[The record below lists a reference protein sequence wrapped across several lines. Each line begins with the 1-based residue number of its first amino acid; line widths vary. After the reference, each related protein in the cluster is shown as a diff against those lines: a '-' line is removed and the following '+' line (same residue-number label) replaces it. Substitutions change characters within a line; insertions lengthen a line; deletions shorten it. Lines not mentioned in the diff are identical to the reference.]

1 MRAHT
6 QTRRGNRAGYQEH
19 DDFEG
24 LPVRQWRQE
33 WVNIA
38 PPAPLETTQ
47 KNDIWAIELPHGM
60 PKDSHLLP
68 THTQELLRA
77 ARSGRLYKR
86 PAPAE
91 EEEADG
97 DAAPE
102 KSDKKEEDLS
112 TKGYM
117 VKVWKQVPRNAEGPT
132 ISHLAKRRKG
142 TVTLSAA
149 LPAGNPSAPTVTKAT
164 VRRIDAAGN
173 PYNQEVILAAGQAVD
188 GEIISTTVVQA
199 PIPSASAESAGATP
213 VRRRPPPPKRKAK
226 GPGRGRKKKLPL
238 PGPSIPQ
245 AGGAPG
251 VSVADGGV
259 KPEGAAN
266 DVKQEGGD
274 DNKPQDTEMAEGD
287 DDDDG
292 DDDGDDGEDGDEGDD
307 DDGEGL
313 ESEKGT
319 PARKEGSTD
328 HELKHSPSVDPPT
341 ISAPLVNPDAMDIST
356 DEPVGAPPQAPAI
369 AAVAPIQ
376 PPSLISPVYE
386 GSPLKNVLVPSPT
399 ESVPLTLPPVSA
411 APVVET
417 ATPTWPPPPTSAIAA
432 PVSEVLEVQT
442 ISSSEPLPAPVP
454 SVEPIIAP
462 IVETAS
468 QEIPAPEPQDHLDT
482 DMTDVGQTQPEVIS
496 ETQVV
501 TDVQTSNGHTV
512 VEEVT
517 ETTNISPKE
526 DIPTEA
532 PVAAEENTITEE
544 AVPPQNE
551 PETLEAAP
559 PLITTPV
566 IREASRPSL
575 EKEESVP
582 PPAAPEQNDSAM
594 EEAPS
599 AIVQESEQVEQIGQS
614 EQAEQIDEPMD
625 IAQPEQQHE
634 QQLEQQPEQQPEQS
648 EQPEQLDQFEQSEQN
663 QQPEQAQL
671 PEQLDQPEQSEQP
684 EQIEQ
689 AEQPEEPEKVTPAAE
704 EPLPS
709 SVTQVTEITDIAS
722 APSIEVPAA
731 PAEEPVAATIL
742 PPLNPLLTEP
752 TGTAPVVQE
761 REAGSP
767 DLLTGLEAVLDGHG
781 KTESEQH
788 ENTSQVSPPVVD
800 VPQEQS
806 IIEPTEP
813 ASSAPVIPEPVAS
826 EATITE
832 PIAAEPAAP
841 VPEPEEKVEEKPQE
855 PLVVAEEKAEE
866 KIETEAVPE
875 KIEVLPEARP
885 EEQSEEKPEASLEAG
900 DKVEESLEEKA
911 EENPDS
917 MAA

>member
-1 MRAHT
+1 MAPTMRAHT

-38 PPAPLETTQ
+38 PPPPVETTQ

-149 LPAGNPSAPTVTKAT
+149 LPVGNPSGPTVTKAT

-199 PIPSASAESAGATP
+199 PTASANTESAGATP

-245 AGGAPG
+245 VGAPG
-251 VSVADGGV
+251 VVAADGGV
-259 KPEGAAN
+259 KPEGVAN

-287 DDDDG
+287 DDEDG
-292 DDDGDDGEDGDEGDD
+292 DDDGDDGDEGDEGDD

-328 HELKHSPSVDPPT
+328 HELKHSPSVDPPV

-376 PPSLISPVYE
+376 PPSLISPIYE

-399 ESVPLTLPPVSA
+399 ESVPLNLAPVSA
-411 APVVET
+411 APVVEAAT
-417 ATPTWPPPPTSAIAA
+417 ATWPPPPTPAVAA
-432 PVSEVLEVQT
+432 PVPEISELQT
-442 ISSSEPLPAPVP
+442 SSSLDPLPAPVE
-454 SVEPIIAP
+454 SVEPIIAQV
-462 IVETAS
+462 VESTS
-468 QEIPAPEPQDHLDT
+468 QETPAPEPQDHLDT
-482 DMTDVGQTQPEVIS
+482 EMTDISQSQPEVIAD
-496 ETQVV
+496 TKVV
-501 TDVQTSNGHTV
+501 TETHTSDGQVV
-512 VEEVT
+512 VEEVVD
-517 ETTNISPKE
+517 TTNISPNE
-526 DIPTEA
+526 EIPPEV
-532 PVAAEENTITEE
+532 PIAAEEATSTSE
-544 AVPPQNE
+544 AVPAQSE
-551 PETLEAAP
+551 PETVEAAP
-559 PLITTPV
+559 PFITTPV
-566 IREASRPSL
+566 IREASSV
-575 EKEESVP
+575 EKESTPLV
-582 PPAAPEQNDSAM
+582 AAPEPSDSIM
-594 EEAPS
+594 GDAPPV
-599 AIVQESEQVEQIGQS
+599 IVQESDQVEQPEQS
-614 EQAEQIDEPMD
+614 EQAEQVDEAMD
-625 IAQPEQQHE
+625 VVQPEQ
-634 QQLEQQPEQQPEQS
+634 PEQPQQSRPSEQAEQPGQTEQTELPEQSEQTELPEQSEQTELPEQS
-648 EQPEQLDQFEQSEQN
+648 EQPER
-663 QQPEQAQL
+663 P
-671 PEQLDQPEQSEQP
+671 EQP
-684 EQIEQ
+684 EQL
-689 AEQPEEPEKVTPAAE
+689 EQPEELEQPQKVTPPAE
-704 EPLPS
+704 TLPT
-709 SVTQVTEITDIAS
+709 SVAQITEVTDIAS
-722 APSIEVPAA
+722 APSIEIPIAPTEEIVATTLPA
-731 PAEEPVAATIL
+731 
-742 PPLNPLLTEP
+742 LNPLQTEA
-752 TGTAPVVQE
+752 TDKAPLDQE
-761 REAGSP
+761 REPESP
-767 DLLTGLEAVLDGHG
+767 DLLGGLEAVLDRHG
-781 KTESEQH
+781 ETGNEQQ
-788 ENTSQVSPPVVD
+788 ENTSQVSAPVVD
-800 VPQEQS
+800 APPEQ
-806 IIEPTEP
+806 PTAEIVESM
-813 ASSAPVIPEPVAS
+813 ASAPVAAEPVAS
-826 EATITE
+826 EAIITE
-832 PIAAEPAAP
+832 PIAIEPAAP
-841 VPEPEEKVEEKPQE
+841 EPKLEDKVDEPPQE
-855 PLVVAEEKAEE
+855 SLTVAEENIEE
-866 KIETEAVPE
+866 KIEAEGQAATEEVEVLSETRPE
-875 KIEVLPEARP
+875 ELPEANLQAEDKP
-885 EEQSEEKPEASLEAG
+885 EENVEKKPEGELDET
-900 DKVEESLEEKA
+900 
-911 EENPDS
+911 
-917 MAA
+917 AA